1 MFCLWLFWFQHTAR
15 VFRLGHVERKHG
27 YDWMKYHGDG
37 GLIEQ
42 NRGAVHGTLGETLLR
57 TIEGFGSVSGGCSAR
72 LSKKV

>member
-15 VFRLGHVERKHG
+15 VFRLGHVERKDG
-27 YDWMKYHGDG
+27 DDQMKYHGDG

-42 NRGAVHGTLGETLLR
+42 TRGVVRGTLGGTLLR
-57 TIEGFGSVSGGCSAR
+57 TIEGFVSVSGGCSAR